1 MNRSIKSY
9 LLIACTLLIA
19 FGCRQAK
26 YVQDGQYLLKSNE
39 ISFKTSKRDQIKLV
53 GSHPQIDVAEM
64 YELVRPEPN
73 RKLKLFF
80 FNRIDS
86 AKLKK
91 QVERKEE
98 KYRKKNAARQE
109 KEDRINLERIAD
121 AEAEGDSLYR
131 HKVVPRKQVKLG
143 WRNWVRSNLAQG
155 PILLDT
161 FKVRKSSEQMEI
173 YLNKKGFFNAEI
185 TDTIVYNEKKKK
197 AEVSYIVTPGLPYT
211 IREFKLDSASM
222 NATML
227 KGYKDLVEDK
237 GEVITP
243 GKLLDQD
250 VLDAERERFTKYCRN
265 EKAMLG
271 FNRNYIGFLVDT
283 TVGDRQVDITLFVKP
298 KIIKDPK
305 DTTGKTLIEQP
316 HLVYRVRDVTFKLHN
331 PDTAS
336 FYDYDA
342 YLLRCQQLGLMVDPY
357 HGDFPLL
364 DTIRIHGKG
373 TFIYNEIPFVDPNLL
388 DKQNFLEIDTEM
400 DSIDP
405 QKKFYKEYYVERSYR
420 TMSNLGVFS
429 NITPIV
435 EVDPNEPLG
444 RWVVVTYDLTPTER
458 QSFRFEPSVNNT
470 NGILGIEGA
479 IAYTNHNVKRGA
491 QEFKAAFIG
500 GMESQPLIIGTDA
513 GGNAKRTFEIN
524 TFEIGPQFS
533 LSVPRLFGIP
543 KKMEEG
549 FSKRAYPKSIFDLNI
564 NYQKRTEF
572 SRFLGQAGFLWS
584 LHIPKTQ
591 ILTIKWVELKFVA
604 LQKEDFFIER
614 LANLNDPFLIN
625 SYSDHMSSITSVSW
639 SYSNLNRNERTK
651 NNFHNINV
659 SADFSGIEFFN
670 NVSLL
675 TPLIYKGLDNVNF
688 FGVSENVNG
697 LRQFFGVPY
706 TQFVK
711 LDGQYIGSI
720 EINRKQKFVYRALAG
735 IGKAWGNSPSLPYE
749 QAFFAGGSN
758 DIRAFKARTMAPGS
772 YKTYADT
779 NSTLTQIGDTR
790 FEVNLEWRFEM
801 TSLIDGAVFLDAGNI
816 WNLKRKD
823 VISDPS
829 TLLKPSSWREVAL
842 GIGYGFRADF
852 DFLIIRIDLAFALHN
867 PHLPEGERW
876 WLSGKADYKN
886 YFKTDPTDPNKIVG
900 YESPHPLRVNFGIG
914 YPF

>member
-19 FGCRQAK
+19 LGCRQAK

-39 ISFKTSKRDQIKLV
+39 ISFKKSKRDEIKLV
-53 GSHPQIDVAEM
+53 GGHPQIDVAEM

-80 FNRIDS
+80 YNRIDS
-86 AKLKK
+86 AKLKN
-91 QVERKEE
+91 QIERKEE
-98 KYRKKNAARQE
+98 KYRKKNAKRQA
-109 KEDRINLERIAD
+109 KEDRINLERIEE
-121 AEAEGDSLYR
+121 AEAQGDSLYR
-131 HKVVPRKQVKLG
+131 HKVVPSKQVKLG
-143 WRNWVRSNLAQG
+143 WRNWVRSNLGQG

-173 YLNKKGFFNAEI
+173 YLNKKGFYDANVK
-185 TDTIVYNEKKKK
+185 DTIVYNEKKKK
-197 AEVSYIVTPGLPYT
+197 AEVSFIVTPGLPYT
-211 IREFKLDSASM
+211 IREFKLDSTSM

-227 KGYKDLVEDK
+227 KAYKALVEDK
-237 GEVITP
+237 GEVIMP

-250 VLDAERERFTKYCRN
+250 LLDAERERYTKYCRN
-265 EKAMLG
+265 EVAMLG

-283 TVGDRQVDITLFVKP
+283 TVGDMQADITLYVKP

-316 HLVYRVRDVTFKLHN
+316 HLVYRIRDVTFKLHN

-336 FYDYDA
+336 FNDYEA
-342 YLLRCQQLGLMVDPY
+342 YLTRCRLLGLEVDPY
-357 HGDFPLL
+357 RGEFPLL

-373 TFIYNEIPFVDPNLL
+373 TFIYNEIPFLDPNLL

-400 DSIDP
+400 DIINP
-405 QKKFYKEYYVERSYR
+405 EKKFYKEYYVERSYR

-435 EVDPNEPLG
+435 EVDPKDPLG

-458 QSFRFEPSVNNT
+458 QSFLFEPSVNNT

-491 QEFKAAFIG
+491 QEFKASFIG

-513 GGNAKRTFEIN
+513 GGNTKRTFEIN

-533 LSVPRLFGIP
+533 LSLPRLVGIP
-543 KKMEEG
+543 KKKEEG
-549 FSKRAYPKSIFDLNI
+549 FSKRAYPKSIVDFNI

-572 SRFLGQAGFLWS
+572 SRFLVEGGFLWS

-591 ILTIKWVELKFVA
+591 ILTIKWLEFKYVA
-604 LQKEDFFIER
+604 LQKEDFFLER

-659 SADFSGIEFFN
+659 SADFSGIELWN

-675 TPLIYKGLDNVNF
+675 TPLIYKGLDNLNF
-688 FGVSENVNG
+688 SGVSENADG
-697 LRQFFGVPY
+697 LREFFGVPY

-711 LDGQYIGSI
+711 LDAQYIGSI
-720 EINRKQKFVYRALAG
+720 EINRKQKFVYRTLAG
-735 IGKAWGNSPSLPYE
+735 VGKAWGNSPSLPYE
-749 QAFFAGGSN
+749 QAFFSGGSN

-779 NSTLTQIGDTR
+779 NSTLTQIADTR

-823 VISDPS
+823 VVSDPS
-829 TLLKPSSWREVAL
+829 TLLKASSWREVAL

-886 YFKTDPTDPNKIVG
+886 YFKTDPEKPNTLIN
-900 YESPHPLRVNFGIG
+900 YESPHPLRLNFGIG